1 MSLVGEAYRR
11 SQGHPEPVRP
21 EGEVTLSRR
30 KLSLIIAA
38 TAVFTS
44 LSVILLN
51 ELRSAP
57 DSFELTESA
66 LSGSRKELQTSVDA
80 LVSTNETIPNTN
92 TNTNTNT
99 NAALV
104 PNAAGGRDRL
114 PSANSVNVSEWD
126 EPEDHRVQDLYR
138 ARALDLSRQE
148 EKGSRSEPPDS
159 RVVNAGS
166 AQVFSGSAD
175 VSQASVAPAQ
185 NEPAGDSGIGSDA
198 ILQQAQKLLLAEPAT
213 RASSLPTIEE
223 LPEADRDRIPTLLYS
238 AHDFQPKGESRVM
251 INREWYSVGERLTS
265 RLILREIRKSDI
277 VVESDDGFR
286 VIVPALASWV
296 NL

>member
-104 PNAAGGRDRL
+104 LNAAGGRDRL
-114 PSANSVNVSEWD
+114 PSANSVNASEWD
-126 EPEDHRVQDLYR
+126 EPEDQRVQDLYR

>member
-11 SQGHPEPVRP
+11 SQGHPDPVRP
-21 EGEVTLSRR
+21 EGEVKLSRR

-80 LVSTNETIPNTN
+80 LVSTNEAIPN

-104 PNAAGGRDRL
+104 LNAAGGRDRL
-114 PSANSVNVSEWD
+114 PSANSVNASEWD
-126 EPEDHRVQDLYR
+126 EPEDQRVQDLYR